1 MLSEES
7 TNRTVTCAVDLN
19 QILEERDAC
28 GVGVIA
34 SLKGERTHKCVD
46 DSLSALGCMEHRGAC
61 SADNDSGDAGAI
73 MTQIPWQMLSK
84 WCAANG
90 ISGFSEESSAVSMT
104 FLPTDKGKRT
114 KAKAELEKAIA
125 AEGLKVLGWRDAC
138 RRRMIS
144 SARWLRSRNR
154 RLSNA

>member
-1 MLSEES
+1 MALRSTKILPKSDGSVLSEES
-7 TNRTVTCAVDLN
+7 TNRTRPVCGGLN

-61 SADNDSGDAGAI
+61 SADNDSSGGAGCHITNPVADVI
-73 MTQIPWQMLSK
+73 K

-90 ISGFSEESSAVSMT
+90 ISGFSEESSRCFHDPSCR
-104 FLPTDKGKRT
+104 PIR
-114 KAKAELEKAIA
+114 AKEPRRRRSLRKPSR
-125 AEGLKVLGWRDAC
+125 LKV
-138 RRRMIS
+138 
-144 SARWLRSRNR
+144 
-154 RLSNA
+154 